1 MLTKSRYFDIIR
13 EDVFTKEGDL
23 KLKNYVEEFQ
33 PYAVTTQQKAYAN
46 YGEIKL
52 LDFCMKTKKSDR
64 QFHLKYLQAKEAIVQ
79 VILEAEPIFETEVSE
94 LTGYHRIPKILRNL
108 TYGDS
113 ELTVWV
119 VEGYTYVLVHTGI
132 GESACNLLFFCR
144 IEEPKKGSH

>member
-13 EDVFTKEGDL
+13 EDVFTKDGNL
-23 KLKNYVEEFQ
+23 KLGNYVEEFQ
-33 PYAVTTQQKAYAN
+33 PYAVSTRQKAYAN

-64 QFHLKYLQAKEAIVQ
+64 KFHTKYLQAQEAISRA
-79 VILEAEPIFETEVSE
+79 ILDDEPILQAEVSE
-94 LTGYHRIPKILRNL
+94 AVGYHTIPANLRNL

-113 ELTVWV
+113 ELSVWI

-144 IEEPKKGSH
+144 IEEPKKGSN